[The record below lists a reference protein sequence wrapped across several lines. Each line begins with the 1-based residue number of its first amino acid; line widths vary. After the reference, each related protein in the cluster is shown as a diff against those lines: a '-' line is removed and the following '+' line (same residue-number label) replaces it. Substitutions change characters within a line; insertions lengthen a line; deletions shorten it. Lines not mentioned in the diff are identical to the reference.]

1 MCGGDAPREGAFLF
15 LLLFE
20 SRKDES
26 LDAFGNLEGED
37 GRDGIADDLISPRCA
52 EALLGNDERIVGRE
66 SLNKGAFAR
75 RQSTLGQTGGEF
87 VGVFS
92 AVLGREAAELDIPMM
107 FGAYGGAYSVFAN
120 LCLPLPLG
128 EILGSREDVLRR
140 VLALAWLTEGVE
152 NVVGRDGR
160 EEGTIG
166 DCECV
171 CRGGVGV
178 ERGVG

>member
-1 MCGGDAPREGAFLF
+1 MWGGDAPREGAFLF

-26 LDAFGNLEGED
+26 LDALGNLEGED
-37 GRDGIADDLISPRCA
+37 GRDGIADDLISPRSA

-92 AVLGREAAELDIPMM
+92 AMCGREAAELDIPMM
-107 FGAYGGAYSVFAN
+107 FGADGGTYAVFAYFR
-120 LCLPLPLG
+120 LSLAFG
-128 EILGSREDVLRR
+128 EILGFGEDVLSW
-140 VLALAWLTEGVE
+140 VDALARLAKRVE
-152 NVVGRDGR
+152 DVVGRDGR

-166 DCECV
+166 DGESV